1 MSTRARALVGGGGHI
16 LPVRRA
22 RRLNPAAA
30 RRRHLRSYSRYSAM
44 AISVRACAAA
54 PGSDAAALPD
64 HTVRPPPALSAWG
77 AAAGAAAAADV
88 KRPSG
93 PQWRTRKPPAHR
105 MRSAGRT
112 CAVRARGA
120 KLITGRLMTNKLSL
134 HVDHA
139 QPRSA
144 AARQPGVKPAEPRA
158 LPRQSRRHG
167 ARERER
173 LFARACVGTRAAP
186 IPSADCQL
194 VSADSSQDI
203 SPSSLSLCV
212 QVNVN
217 RPDED
222 VVVAAVCA
230 PGPQRAED
238 DHRHEQQY
246 VSRTLRPRPAPR
258 RVLVIQN
265 RERA

>member
-1 MSTRARALVGGGGHI
+1 MSARARALVGGGGGRI

-64 HTVRPPPALSAWG
+64 HTARPPPALSAWG
-77 AAAGAAAAADV
+77 AAVGAAAASDV

-93 PQWRTRKPPAHR
+93 PQCRTRKPPAHR

-120 KLITGRLMTNKLSL
+120 KLITGRPTTSQLSL
-134 HVDHA
+134 QSDHA

-144 AARQPGVKPAEPRA
+144 PGVQPAELRA
-158 LPRQSRRHG
+158 LLRQSRRHG
-167 ARERER
+167 AREQER
-173 LFARACVGTRAAP
+173 LFASSANTTRR
-186 IPSADCQL
+186 
-194 VSADSSQDI
+194 
-203 SPSSLSLCV
+203 LSTHLC
-212 QVNVN
+212 
-217 RPDED
+217 
-222 VVVAAVCA
+222 
-230 PGPQRAED
+230 
-238 DHRHEQQY
+238 
-246 VSRTLRPRPAPR
+246 
-258 RVLVIQN
+258 
-265 RERA
+265 